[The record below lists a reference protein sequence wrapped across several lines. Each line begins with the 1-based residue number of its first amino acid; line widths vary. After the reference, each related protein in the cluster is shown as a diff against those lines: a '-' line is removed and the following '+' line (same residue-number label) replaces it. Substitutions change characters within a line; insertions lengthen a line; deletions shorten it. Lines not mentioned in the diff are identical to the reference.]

1 MTSLA
6 IICPVYND
14 WHSFERLV
22 EIIDVQEFTQE
33 IAITIYVVD
42 DASNEGKISLPIIK
56 NIKSIELITMAFN
69 VGHQRAIVSGLC
81 EAFSENKHDIY
92 LVADSDGEDAPQDFS
107 KLIFAHQSNKEFIT
121 VALRAQRSE
130 GFKFRILY
138 AVYKKLFKWLTGM
151 SINFGNFML
160 IPHKQLGRLIHLPQT
175 WNHLAGA
182 VLKSKIDIQRI
193 PVDRSK
199 RLMGASKM
207 NTTALVMHGLSAISV
222 FIDIALVRILIVLSL
237 IGIFAF
243 GLSAVILAIRFTT
256 DWAIPGWA
264 TSGLGFSVVIFL
276 QSATFAA
283 IAIFSMLSNRS
294 MHAESPLSFY
304 KKYITHLNKVF

>member
-1 MTSLA
+1 M
-6 IICPVYND
+6 
-14 WHSFERLV
+14 
-22 EIIDVQEFTQE
+22 
-33 IAITIYVVD
+33 
-42 DASNEGKISLPIIK
+42 
-56 NIKSIELITMAFN
+56 
-69 VGHQRAIVSGLC
+69 LC
-81 EAFSENKHDIY
+81 EAFSANKHDIY
-92 LVADSDGEDAPQDFS
+92 IVADSDGEDTPQDFA
-107 KLIFAHQSNKEFIT
+107 KLIAAHRLSRESIV
-121 VALRAQRSE
+121 VAQRAQRSE
-130 GFKFRILY
+130 GFKFRALY
-138 AVYKKLFKWLTGM
+138 AIYKKIFQWLTGM

-160 IPHKQLGRLIHLPQT
+160 IPHKQLSRLIYLPQT

-182 VLKSKIDIQRI
+182 VLKSKIDIRRI
-193 PVDRSK
+193 PIDRSK
-199 RLMGASKM
+199 RLVGASKM

-222 FIDIALVRILIVLSL
+222 FIDIALVRILIVLCL

-243 GLSAVILAIRFTT
+243 ALSALIIAIRFVT

-294 MHAESPLSFY
+294 MHTESPLSFY